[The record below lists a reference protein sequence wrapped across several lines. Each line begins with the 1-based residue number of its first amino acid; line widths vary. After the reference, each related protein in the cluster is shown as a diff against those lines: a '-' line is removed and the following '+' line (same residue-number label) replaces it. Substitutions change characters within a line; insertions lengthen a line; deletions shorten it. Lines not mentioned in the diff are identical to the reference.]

1 MRGKRNVIA
10 FFILITMVPI
20 SFVPATAMGKPAD
33 NDIQALID
41 SWVGMWN
48 SYDLRMVDEL
58 FLQDSRVSYF
68 SSEREGLILGIEAVR
83 EHHVGFGFVDGG
95 KSQENKLWIGDVH
108 VSEFGTAAVVAGIW
122 YFQRASEEPAV
133 IQKGP
138 FTFVCVKLNQE
149 WRLAHL
155 NFSEYKNN
163 IAWLR

>member
-68 SSEREGLILGIEAVR
+68 SSEKQGLIQGIKAVR
-83 EHHVGFGFVDGG
+83 EHHSGFGFVDGG
-95 KSQENKLWIGDVH
+95 KTQENKLWVEDVH
-108 VSEFGTAAVVAGIW
+108 IQNFGSAAVIAGIW
-122 YFQRASEEPAV
+122 YFQRASEDAEAF
-133 IQKGP
+133 QKGP
-138 FTFVCVKLNQE
+138 FTFVCVRQDRG

-155 NFSEYKNN
+155 NFSEYTFYP
-163 IAWLR
+163 APPR